1 MNNPGTDGTFSSFRQ
16 NPGTD
21 GMFSSFNDAKPG
33 NPVTD
38 GTFPSFNDAKPE
50 NVPSVTGLEG
60 AGVLQR
66 RRRLFAQ
73 GAGRMQ
79 REIGIAQEFAPQQ
92 NQVGLPVAHDIVGLP
107 RRGDQADGTGTHL
120 RLAPDALGKPDLISG
135 PKRDLRIWR

>member
-1 MNNPGTDGTFSSFRQ
+1 
-16 NPGTD
+16 
-21 GMFSSFNDAKPG
+21 MFSSFNDAKPG

-79 REIGIAQEFAPQQ
+79 REIGIAQEFARHQD
-92 NQVGLPVAHDIVGLP
+92 QVGLTVAQDFVGLP
-107 RRGDQADGTGTHL
+107 RRGDHADGAGEDS
-120 RLAPDALGKPDLISG
+120 RFAPDAVG
-135 PKRDLRIWR
+135 KRDLIAGPQRNPGMFRIAT